1 MMKKN
6 IIIVGLLLISVS
18 LYAQSNAQSKMV
30 KYIDEC
36 INLIGKTVPRDYI
49 RSNRTIYKKDYEADY
64 ITIVL
69 VVNNGIVNISSL
81 GAPFYTTHEA
91 TRWLSQFYDIFE
103 GKDWQYDNSNSNMTG
118 LDVYKK
124 DGIYI
129 CIDLGKLRE
138 DGMIVNGIYF
148 VKNIND
154 LLSL

>member
-1 MMKKN
+1 MKKN
-6 IIIVGLLLISVS
+6 IIIFGLLLISVS
-18 LYAQSNAQSKMV
+18 LYAQSKMV

-36 INLIGKTVPRDYI
+36 INLIGKSVPRDYI
-49 RSNRTIYKKDYEADY
+49 RGNRTIYYKTYEIDY

-81 GAPFYTTHEA
+81 GASFDTTHEA
-91 TRWLSQFYDIFE
+91 AIWLSQFYDIFE
-103 GKDWQYDNSNSNMTG
+103 SKDWQYDNYNSNMTG

-124 DGIYI
+124 GGIYI
-129 CIDLGKLRE
+129 CIDAGSRRE
-138 DGMIVNGIYF
+138 DGMIVNTIYF